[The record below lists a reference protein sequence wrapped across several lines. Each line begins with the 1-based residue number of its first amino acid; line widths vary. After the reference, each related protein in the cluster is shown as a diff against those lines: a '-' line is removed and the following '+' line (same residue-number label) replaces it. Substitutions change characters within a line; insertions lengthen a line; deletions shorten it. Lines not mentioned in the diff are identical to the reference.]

1 MENKNNSVSEF
12 DRIVDA
18 IEKLTSSDWNRLH
31 KAASSFLYGTVFS
44 DVDELVNE
52 TLCRGLSGSRNLP
65 SNVPFLVFFTNA
77 MESVADGDRN
87 LIYKTRQVLATD
99 LLPNN
104 NDEMEF
110 DPIENFGNDN
120 LSPDIIITT
129 EENRL
134 VAEKEY
140 KNIEHFFKGNE
151 AVEWVLLGI
160 EDEMSASE
168 LIEMSGM
175 TKTEYESARKSFLR
189 GLDKLFPG
197 RRIKK

>member
-1 MENKNNSVSEF
+1 
-12 DRIVDA
+12 VDA
-18 IEKLTSSDWNRLH
+18 IEKLTASYWNRLH

-44 DVDELVNE
+44 HVDELVNE
-52 TLCRGLSGSRNLP
+52 TLCRCLSGSRNWP
-65 SNVPFLVFFTNA
+65 SNVPFLIFFTNA

-99 LLPNN
+99 LLPITNN
-104 NDEMEF
+104 EMEF

-134 VAEKEY
+134 VAEEEY
-140 KNIEHFFKGNE
+140 KNIENYFKGNE
-151 AVEWVLLGI
+151 TVEWVLLGI

-168 LIEMSGM
+168 IIEMSGM
-175 TKTEYESARKSFLR
+175 TKTEYESARKSLLR